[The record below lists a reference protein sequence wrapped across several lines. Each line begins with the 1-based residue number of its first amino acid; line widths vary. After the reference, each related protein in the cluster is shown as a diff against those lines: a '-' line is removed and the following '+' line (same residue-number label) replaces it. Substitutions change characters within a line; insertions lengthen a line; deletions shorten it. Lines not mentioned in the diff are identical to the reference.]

1 MSTNSLASCRT
12 GSLIGAYGL
21 RITGVAQAAALLG
34 RAAPDWPRLELVRR
48 VAPKGA
54 GYDRLGPDSALL
66 RLVDDGQVLIERVS
80 GRATF
85 TTPRPLSDDELVHPY
100 LGLAAAVFSRWLGRE
115 SFHGGAFVSG
125 GGAWILAGD
134 KGAGKSAILASLALR
149 GLSVLADDVVV
160 VERGRALAG
169 PRSIDLRADTAGALG
184 VGENLTVAHGRERW
198 RMRLSAAETVLPI
211 RGWVFPAWGE
221 GPPTLLPIAPHER
234 LVRLAGSRVLRIAPE
249 QPEVLVELAA
259 LPAWEFRR
267 SRSWDHFP
275 DALDRLLA
283 TLDG

>member
-1 MSTNSLASCRT
+1 M
-12 GSLIGAYGL
+12 IGAYGL

-34 RAAPDWPRLELVRR
+34 SAAPDWPTLELAR
-48 VAPKGA
+48 VVGPKGTS
-54 GYDRLGPDSALL
+54 YDRLGPDKALL
-66 RLVDDGQVLIERVS
+66 RLVDDGQVLIERVP

-115 SFHGGAFVSG
+115 SFHGGAFVWG
-125 GGAWILAGD
+125 GGAWILMGD

-149 GLSVLADDVVV
+149 GLSILADDVVV
-160 VERGRALAG
+160 VERAEALAG
-169 PRSIDLRADTAGALG
+169 PRSIDLRADTADALG
-184 VGENLTVAHGRERW
+184 VGENITVTQGRERW
-198 RMRLSAAETVLPI
+198 RLRLSATEHAFPI
-211 RGWVFPAWGE
+211 RGWVFPAWRE
-221 GPPTLLPIAPHER
+221 GTPALVPVTPRER
-234 LVRLAGSRVLRIAPE
+234 LLRLAGNRVLRIAPE
-249 QPEVLVELAA
+249 HPEVLVELAA

-267 SRSWDHFP
+267 SRSWDSFP